1 MSYAASAA
9 LQTAVHDRLAQA
21 ATLAAL
27 IGGAIHDAVPP
38 GVPDAPYVLLGGEE
52 VRDRSD
58 ISGAGAEHRFQVSVV
73 SPAASFRS
81 AKQVAAAVSE
91 ALIDAPLSLTQ
102 GHLVGLW
109 FRSATARR
117 IGGGAMRRIDL
128 TFAARIDG

>member
-1 MSYAASAA
+1 MSCAASAA
-9 LQTAVHDRLAQA
+9 LQMAVHDRLVQDA
-21 ATLAAL
+21 ALGAL
-27 IGGAIHDAVPP
+27 IGGAVHDTVPP

-73 SPAASFRS
+73 SPTASFLT
-81 AKQVAAAVSE
+81 AKEAAAAVSE
-91 ALIDAPLSLTQ
+91 ALSGAPLTLTQ

-117 IGGGAMRRIDL
+117 IGGGGMRRIDL